1 MRALE
6 QINLIV
12 KSAGPS
18 TASGLGRFEQKPSDP
33 NPLARRGGSSPNRSV
48 ITVGNNRPLKNF
60 DKKDFS
66 DAYDFW
72 RRIAPFIK
80 AREIGERYLPFKFQY
95 VFRKIPS
102 TPVVYK
108 KLDEGTAGQAVADK
122 DSLTGQ
128 RIELQNIP
136 GVATNRTLGHELRH
150 VYERLMERMGYGFSR
165 KSKDILQKVYGFD
178 GVDIKPESPGYSEKW
193 GPEEMF
199 TTNKE
204 HQIIAYQNLKRAI
217 GRKPTASE
225 YFNYIKNLT
234 VDELVKMRRRVVND
248 YQLKAD
254 KNITEEAIRRNIEL
268 YRKALMEISMKRHSG
283 NWPNWQTAEPY
294 ALA

>member
-1 MRALE
+1 M
-6 QINLIV
+6 V

-18 TASGLGRFEQKPSDP
+18 TASGLGSVEKNPSGS
-33 NPLARRGGSSPNRSV
+33 NPSTRRGGSSPNRSV
-48 ITVGNNRPLKNF
+48 ITFGNNRPLKNF

-72 RRIAPFIK
+72 RDIAPFIK
-80 AREIGERYLPFKFQY
+80 AREIGERYIPFRFQK
-95 VFRKIPS
+95 VFSKLPS
-102 TPVVYK
+102 TPVVYE

-122 DSLTGQ
+122 NSPTRQ

-136 GVATNRTLGHELRH
+136 GVATNRTLGHEFRH
-150 VYERLMERMGYGFSR
+150 VYERLMERMGDGFSR

-178 GVDIKPESPGYSEKW
+178 GVDIKPESPGYTEKW

-225 YFNYIKNLT
+225 YFNYVKNLT
-234 VDELVKMRRRVVND
+234 VDELVKMRRRAVNE
-248 YQLKAD
+248 YQHKAD
-254 KNITEEAIRRNIEL
+254 KNITEEAMRRNIEL
-268 YRKALMEISMKRHSG
+268 YRKALMEISMMRHSG
-283 NWPNWQTAEPY
+283 NWPNRPTAEPY
-294 ALA
+294 ARA

>member
-1 MRALE
+1 MKIIDE
-6 QINLIV
+6 INSMV
-12 KSAGPS
+12 KSAGS
-18 TASGLGRFEQKPSDP
+18 SIASGLGSVEKKPSGP
-33 NPLARRGGSSPNRSV
+33 NPSARRGGSSPDRSV
-48 ITVGNNRPLKNF
+48 ITVQNHGSLKNF

-72 RRIAPFIK
+72 REIAPFIK
-80 AREIGERYLPFKFQY
+80 SREIGERYLPFRFLKVFQ
-95 VFRKIPS
+95 KLPS

-108 KLDEGTAGQAVADK
+108 RLDGRTSGQAVEDEK
-122 DSLTGQ
+122 SPTRQ

-136 GVATNRTLGHELRH
+136 GVATQSTLGHELRH
-150 VYERLMERMGYGFSR
+150 VYERLMERMGDGFSR
-165 KSKDILQKVYGFD
+165 KSKDILQKVYGFE

-204 HQIIAYQNLKRAI
+204 HQILAYQDLKRSI

-225 YFNYIKNLT
+225 YFNYIKNRS
-234 VDELVKMRRRVVND
+234 VDELVKMRMRIVNA
-248 YQLKAD
+248 YQQKAD
-254 KNITEEAIRRNIEL
+254 KNITEEDIRRNIEL
-268 YRKALMEISMKRHSG
+268 YRKALMEISMMRHFG
-283 NWPNWQTAEPY
+283 NWPNLTTEKPY